1 MQQIERLL
9 RDGKSSRQV
18 IDTGYKSSS
27 VYKAQRRLRAGVG
40 GARSGAIAQRG
51 NRADETVA
59 ANNDPV
65 GLMAGRGDAQ
75 QDPEVESHPDIIE
88 LKRELRKAQ
97 LQGQIAAV
105 RVPDGVET
113 RLDSLE
119 KTVDE
124 MADLVV
130 WLVTPDENPEGDE
143 FVTGETLYLSPHG
156 TPSR

>member
-1 MQQIERLL
+1 MSTQDSIMQQIERLL

-18 IDTGYKSSS
+18 IDTGYKPSS

-59 ANNDPV
+59 SDNDPV
-65 GLMAGRGDAQ
+65 GPMAGRGDEHR
-75 QDPEVESHPDIIE
+75 DPEVESHPDIVE

-97 LQGQIAAV
+97 LQSQIAAV
-105 RVPDGVET
+105 RVPGGVET
-113 RLDSLE
+113 RLDRLE

-124 MADLVV
+124 MAELVV
-130 WLVTPDENPEGDE
+130 WLVTPDENSEGDE
-143 FVTGETLYLSPHG
+143 FVTGETS
-156 TPSR
+156 

>member
-1 MQQIERLL
+1 MSTQDGIMQQIERLL

-18 IDTGYKSSS
+18 IDTGYKPSS

-51 NRADETVA
+51 NRVDETVA
-59 ANNDPV
+59 ADNDPV

-75 QDPEVESHPDIIE
+75 QDPEVESHPDIVE

-97 LQGQIAAV
+97 LQSQIAAV
-105 RVPDGVET
+105 RVPGGVET
-113 RLDSLE
+113 RLDRLE

-124 MADLVV
+124 MAGLVV
-130 WLVTPDENPEGDE
+130 WLATPDENPEGDE
-143 FVTGETLYLSPHG
+143 FVTGETG
-156 TPSR
+156 